1 MTESNYFKSK
11 EFQED
16 FRKQVEKDTWDKD
29 LPMVYLNEEGWIVK
43 HYKDGT
49 IEKLYPLQNNIDS
62 SQ

>member
-1 MTESNYFKSK
+1 MTESNYFRSK

-29 LPMVYLNEEGWIVK
+29 LPMVYLNEEGEIVR

-49 IEKLYPLQNNIDS
+49 IEIVEKIDYEK
-62 SQ
+62 